1 MNNMTIKAHLTLAAI
16 ALFALPSVANAQNM
30 FMDRRTQGTMIE
42 DITAAHVG
50 DLLSILISE
59 TQRIKNE
66 DKVERSNTSS
76 LEARLNAY
84 TLGQDT
90 FNENVLP
97 RFDISQNREFEGGAK
112 QEKDTTF
119 EASISVMI
127 IDVLPNGNLVI
138 AGSRIIE
145 VDDEIKTLRIS
156 GLVRRLDVT
165 AANTVTSAQV
175 ADARL
180 SITGEG
186 ANTRVNTRGPIAS
199 LWDTLIW
206 AVWPF

>member
-1 MNNMTIKAHLTLAAI
+1 MKVMIIKPHLPSIAI
-16 ALFALPSVANAQNM
+16 LMLALPSVLPAQNM
-30 FMDRRTQGTMIE
+30 FMQRHTQGTLIE
-42 DITAAHVG
+42 DHTAARVG
-50 DLLSILISE
+50 DLLSIVISE

-66 DKVERSNTSS
+66 DKVERTNTSS
-76 LEARLNAY
+76 LEARLDAY
-84 TLGQDT
+84 TLGKDT

-97 RFDISQNREFEGGAK
+97 RFQVSQEREFEGGAK

-119 EASISVMI
+119 EARISVMI

-138 AGSRIIE
+138 AGSRVIE

-156 GLVRRLDVT
+156 GLIRRLDIT

-175 ADARL
+175 ADARI
-180 SITGEG
+180 SITGKG

-199 LWDTLIW
+199 LWDTLVW

>member
-1 MNNMTIKAHLTLAAI
+1 MKAMISKLHIIAIATLAFTVPS
-16 ALFALPSVANAQNM
+16 ALNAQNL
-30 FMDRRTQGTMIE
+30 FMQRRTQGTLIE
-42 DITAAHVG
+42 DHTAAHVG
-50 DLLSILISE
+50 DLLSIIISE
-59 TQRIKNE
+59 KQRILNE

-97 RFDISQNREFEGGAK
+97 RFDVSQERQFEGEAK

-119 EASISVMI
+119 EARMSVMI

-138 AGSRIIE
+138 AGSRVIE

-156 GLVRRLDVT
+156 GVVRRLDIT
-165 AANTVTSAQV
+165 GTNTVTSAQV
-175 ADARL
+175 ADARI
-180 SITGEG
+180 SITGKG